1 MSVGVHVKR
10 RRANP
15 MRVAQLVKKAMDT
28 ESLEDI
34 AEHVNLQG
42 TTILRKLLSLE
53 NLPREVQ
60 DRIHWGT
67 SSVGIS
73 FSVATEI
80 ARCGSDSEKLSLSQT
95 AIEHHLS
102 KPEVQAIVQRARRE
116 GCSVEDASKEIL
128 KLRPAIDRQYLYM
141 GLLEID
147 VPAST
152 ARRNIRR
159 NLASL
164 VGPDNVLSVRCGKGR
179 FSFVL
184 NDVGANSEQAL
195 KHLKSSDLQSYIN
208 NIAVR

>member
-10 RRANP
+10 RRAKP
-15 MRVAQLVKKAMDT
+15 MQAAKLVKKAMHT
-28 ESLEDI
+28 ESLEEI

-60 DRIHWGT
+60 DHIHWGT
-67 SSVGIS
+67 SNVGIS
-73 FSVATEI
+73 FSVAAEI
-80 ARCGSDSEKLSLSQT
+80 ARYGSDSDKLSLAQT

-102 KPEVQAIVQRARRE
+102 KSEVQAIVQRATRDK
-116 GCSVEDASKEIL
+116 CSIADASEEIL

-147 VPAST
+147 VPENT

-159 NLASL
+159 KLASL
-164 VGPDNVLSVRCGKGR
+164 VGADNVLSVRCDNGR

-195 KHLKSSDLQSYIN
+195 KHLKSSVLQSYVN
-208 NIAVR
+208 NIAVG